1 MRRIVLL
8 LALAIC
14 GIQTTAET
22 LVADFDSL
30 TEGFIA
36 QIIQDGGITLSEA
49 DSYSSSYGFP
59 PPNYFTVENASADSE
74 FIGLLTAPNCL
85 LVGTGY
91 SPGPYGG
98 WSRFGSA
105 HISFEGIAN
114 HASINIF
121 MITNPLTVVYGN
133 QLAFQAFHNE
143 SLVAQD
149 VFTVPQR
156 FDEFQFEMVVS
167 GILFDDLR
175 LVASGPVAD
184 GVVSIA
190 MDNVRV
196 TLIPE
201 SATISLFAL
210 GAMLGWGRRKR
221 V

>member
-36 QIIQDGGITLSEA
+36 QIIQDGGITFSEA

-91 SPGPYGG
+91 SPGPFGG

-121 MITNPLTVVYGN
+121 MITNPLTVIYGN
-133 QLAFQAFHNE
+133 QLAFHAFYNE

-149 VFTVPQR
+149 VFTVPKT

-167 GILFDDLR
+167 GILFDDLW

-184 GVVSIA
+184 GAVLIA

-201 SATISLFAL
+201 PTTLCLLAL
-210 GAMLGWGRRKR
+210 GAFLAGRKKR
-221 V
+221 T